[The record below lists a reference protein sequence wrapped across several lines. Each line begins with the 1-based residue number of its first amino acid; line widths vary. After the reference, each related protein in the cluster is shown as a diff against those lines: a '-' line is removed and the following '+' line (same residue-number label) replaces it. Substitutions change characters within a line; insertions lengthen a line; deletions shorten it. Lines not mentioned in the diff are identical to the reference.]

1 VIQQANREFTKS
13 TRRTI
18 MFQPDSRWRGL
29 TAVWLLVPAIA
40 ACGREPAPRSA
51 PPRPPL
57 AVHVS
62 RARLVSRTVG
72 EEVVGTVRAR
82 NSAVLSPTIAG
93 RVTELRV
100 TLGSRVHEGDLLAR
114 ISAPEIDARL
124 EQARALF
131 ERKEVDLGR
140 AKRLVD
146 DGAIAPTVYDA
157 ALTEFHVA
165 RGARAEAS
173 AMADHT
179 VLRAP
184 FAGVV
189 TSKSANVGDT
199 AMPGQPLLAIE
210 DPGALR
216 LEATLAEGAARALA
230 PGQRVQARIDG
241 VARDL
246 AGTVAEISPVADPA
260 SRTVLAKIDLPVDPA
275 LRSGLFG
282 RLLLASGESTSLVV
296 PSAAVIH
303 HGQLEAVFVVEGGTA
318 QLRLVRT
325 GRERAGVVEITSGL
339 DDGEAVADSDVGT
352 LADAQPVE
360 ALP

>member
-1 VIQQANREFTKS
+1 MPVAFDLSRAGRGTNVRFVSQLALLLLPAVVACARE
-13 TRRTI
+13 
-18 MFQPDSRWRGL
+18 
-29 TAVWLLVPAIA
+29 
-40 ACGREPAPRSA
+40 SA
-51 PPRPPL
+51 PKSAQPRPAL
-57 AVHVS
+57 AVHVA
-62 RARLVSRTVG
+62 RARLVSRAVD

-82 NSAVLSPTIAG
+82 NSAVLSPTIMG
-93 RVTELRV
+93 RVSELRV
-100 TLGSRVHEGDLLAR
+100 TLGSRVKKGDLVAC

-131 ERKEVDLGR
+131 DRREVDLGR
-140 AKRLVD
+140 AKKLVD
-146 DGAIAPTVYDA
+146 DGAIAKAVYDD
-157 ALTEFHVA
+157 ALTAFHLA

-199 AMPGQPLLAIE
+199 AMPGQPLVVVE

-216 LEATLAEGAARALA
+216 LEATLAEGAARSLA

-241 VARDL
+241 VAHDL

-282 RLLLASGESTSLVV
+282 RLLLASGESRSLVV
-296 PSAAVIH
+296 PSAAVVR
-303 HGQLEAVFVVEGGTA
+303 HGQLEGVFVVEGGAA

-325 GRERAGVVEITSGL
+325 GSERAGFVEITAGL
-339 DDGEAVADSDVGT
+339 SDGEAVADSDVGT
-352 LADAQPVE
+352 LGDAQPVE
-360 ALP
+360 VLP